1 MRKEQTMPS
10 NKTEL
15 RALVADMTAD
25 FLANG
30 GKIQK
35 IKTGR
40 RALTVA
46 IDETSTEKV
55 SGDAK

>member
-1 MRKEQTMPS
+1 MRKEKTMPS

-15 RALVADMTAD
+15 RALVAQMTAD

-35 IKTGR
+35 IKTGQ
-40 RALTVA
+40 RALAGA
-46 IDETSTEKV
+46 IDETATEKV
-55 SGDAK
+55 AGIVK